1 MSDKTIT
8 RADLIEALHKRCGV
22 SRAVGGR
29 FLESA
34 LSAMEA
40 ELVAGATVKLARFGN
55 FVVREKR
62 ERVGRN
68 PKTGEAARITPRR
81 VVTFR
86 PSQLMRQRV
95 ERPPAPAKRGAR
107 RKSAR

>member
-1 MSDKTIT
+1 MSDRTIT

-29 FLESA
+29 FLEA
-34 LSAMEA
+34 TLGAMEA
-40 ELVAGATVKLARFGN
+40 ALVAGATVKLARFGN

-68 PKTGEAARITPRR
+68 PKTGEEARITPRR

-86 PSQLMRQRV
+86 PSQLMRARV
-95 ERPPAPAKRGAR
+95 ERPPTPKRATTR
-107 RKSAR
+107 RKR